1 MSRTRIAMLAAGLLL
16 AAGPALAQDNSSIAV
31 GATGVIFQPIVL
43 TKDAD
48 LNFGVVV
55 RPESGVGSVTID
67 AATGQRTLSGQGAV
81 LNTGPAASRAAFTVG
96 GEGGQTYTIS
106 APATLTLTRS
116 GGSETV
122 VATLTPSATS
132 GALSGSL
139 GGGSGSSSFGV
150 CGQLPIADSLTA
162 GAYAGSFTVTVAYN

>member
-1 MSRTRIAMLAAGLLL
+1 MAKPRIAILAAGLLL
-16 AAGPALAQDNSSIAV
+16 AAAPCLAQDNSSIAV

-43 TKDAD
+43 TKDTD
-48 LNFGVVV
+48 LNFGTVV
-55 RPESGVGSVTID
+55 RPQSGSGSVAID

-96 GEGGQTYTIS
+96 GEGGQTFTIS

-132 GALSGSL
+132 GVLSGSL
-139 GGGSGSSSFGV
+139 GGAAGSSSFGV
-150 CGQLPIADSLTA
+150 GGQLPIADTLTA